1 MALTKLIKWLLGSYK
16 TSPLPEDLWQ
26 QTLATL
32 LFLDRLNADERSR
45 LKQLSEDFL
54 AEKEFSSAGGLEL
67 TDAMCVSIAVQACL
81 PILNLGLRCY
91 RGWVGIVVYP
101 DEFIIPRVSE
111 DEFGVVHEFDDIA
124 SGEAWEGGPVLI
136 SWNDAQMAGT
146 GYNVVIHEFA
156 HKLDMLNGDADGL
169 PPLPPGLTPQVW
181 EETLLAAYDD
191 FCQQV
196 DEAEQR
202 GQAPLLDPYAAESPA
217 EFFAV
222 MSETFFEIP
231 ELLKKEYSELY
242 TLLSRFYRQDPDK
255 RPLHFRKQS
264 QALKHIYSREFL
276 SSLQQSLPPLNRRSR
291 QDLKPCREH
300 YPLNEPLQIHQQ
312 ALRRPLNVKRE
323 RFLRPFPEAFLHN
336 MQFLFPF

>member
-1 MALTKLIKWLLGSYK
+1 MALKNLINWLRGCGE

-32 LFLDRLNADERSR
+32 PFLDRLNADERSR
-45 LKQLSEDFL
+45 LKELSEAFL
-54 AEKEFSSAGGLEL
+54 AEKEFSTAGGLEL
-67 TDAMCVSIAVQACL
+67 TDTMCVSIAVQACL

-255 RPLHFRKQS
+255 RQ
-264 QALKHIYSREFL
+264 
-276 SSLQQSLPPLNRRSR
+276 
-291 QDLKPCREH
+291 
-300 YPLNEPLQIHQQ
+300 
-312 ALRRPLNVKRE
+312 
-323 RFLRPFPEAFLHN
+323 
-336 MQFLFPF
+336 

>member
-45 LKQLSEDFL
+45 LKALSEAFL
-54 AEKEFSSAGGLEL
+54 AEKEFSTAGGLEL
-67 TDAMCVSIAVQACL
+67 TDTMCVSIAVQACL

-255 RPLHFRKQS
+255 RQ
-264 QALKHIYSREFL
+264 
-276 SSLQQSLPPLNRRSR
+276 
-291 QDLKPCREH
+291 
-300 YPLNEPLQIHQQ
+300 
-312 ALRRPLNVKRE
+312 
-323 RFLRPFPEAFLHN
+323 
-336 MQFLFPF
+336 